1 MESVAARHVHTRDR
15 GYSLVEVLIAMAILG
30 SVLLSIMTLF
40 VFGRRNVYAGKQ
52 MTRAT
57 AASTHVMEDIAQLPP
72 ADFYTAFG
80 VITTTPIA
88 ATATVSGVSYTN
100 VIIRK
105 QANFAAG
112 TTGRRYFDN
121 WMALMDSSRVQGG
134 DITLV
139 IMPRDISPVSPTDP
153 TSSRR
158 LIIRTVTEWAE
169 SQGGAVG
176 GRRRQV
182 SLDITKLNRKF

>member
-1 MESVAARHVHTRDR
+1 MVSGTNITPRER

-57 AASTHVMEDIAQLPP
+57 AASTHVMEDLGP
-72 ADFYTAFG
+72 
-80 VITTTPIA
+80 ITTTDFYPAFGIIATTPIVA
-88 ATATVSGVSYTN
+88 SATVGGVAYTN
-100 VIIRK
+100 VITRK

-121 WMALMDSSRVQGG
+121 WMALMDANRVQGG

-139 IMPRDISPVSPTDP
+139 IMPRDLPTATPNNP
-153 TSSRR
+153 TTARR
-158 LIIRTVTEWAE
+158 LIIRSVTEWAE
-169 SQGGAVG
+169 TQGGAVG

>member
-1 MESVAARHVHTRDR
+1 MVSGTKRHINPRER

-57 AASTHVMEDIAQLPP
+57 AASTHVMEDLGP
-72 ADFYTAFG
+72 
-80 VITTTPIA
+80 ITTTDFYPAFGIIATTPIVA
-88 ATATVSGVSYTN
+88 NATVGGVDYTN
-100 VIIRK
+100 VITRK
-105 QANFAAG
+105 QASFAAG

-121 WMALMDSSRVQGG
+121 WMALMGANRVQGG

-139 IMPRDISPVSPTDP
+139 IMPRDLATANNPLTA
-153 TSSRR
+153 RR
-158 LIIRTVTEWAE
+158 LIIRSVTEWAE
-169 SQGGAVG
+169 TQGGAVG